1 MVFSYPFLP
10 IVLVRVTPTAKRNTY
25 SVARLV
31 GLLPRVA
38 DFARNPGLGKRNSVR
53 VARDAYHVPKCMAN
67 IYLGGNGVSPSW
79 MVHSLGNSVG
89 VAIS

>member
-1 MVFSYPFLP
+1 MRATPLSVVSIYIIRCSYF
-10 IVLVRVTPTAKRNTY
+10 VG
-25 SVARLV
+25 VARLV

-53 VARDAYHVPKCMAN
+53 VARGAYHVPKCMAN